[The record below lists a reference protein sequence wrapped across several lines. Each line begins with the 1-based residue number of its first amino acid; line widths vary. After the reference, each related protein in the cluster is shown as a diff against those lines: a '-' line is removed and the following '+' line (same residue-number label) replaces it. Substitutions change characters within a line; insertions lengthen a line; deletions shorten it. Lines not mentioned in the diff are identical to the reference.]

1 MVQGCKIS
9 AVTGLKI
16 RMKRLILLATVLLG
30 SAALAFA
37 QVTERNGILEAETV
51 GTTDIVSVTF
61 DDGSRELYRPVNI
74 HWNDDPVFSYRFC
87 KGRYNPATYF
97 RTGADP
103 YIPLTASCL
112 SILCPGLG
120 QVYDGEI
127 LRAAGFFYGTIACF
141 SIGTTFLA
149 NVQDTRY
156 HISDPQ
162 YDYSYSGYDNLSDY
176 ATAGTIFILGGVA
189 LWIWNICDAA
199 KVAKVKDLYFRDLTG
214 NQSSVDAQIQPSFGL
229 VPQTGRPTA
238 GLSLRLSF

>member
-1 MVQGCKIS
+1 M
-9 AVTGLKI
+9 
-16 RMKRLILLATVLLG
+16 ILLTAVLLG
-30 SAALAFA
+30 SAALTFA
-37 QVTERNGILEAETV
+37 QVENRGAGILEAETV

-74 HWNDDPVFSYRFC
+74 RWNDDPVFSYRFC
-87 KGRYNPATYF
+87 KGRYNPATYV

-103 YIPLTASCL
+103 YVPLTASAL

-141 SIGTTFLA
+141 GLGATYMSV
-149 NVQDTRY
+149 VQDNRY

-162 YDYSYSGYDNLSDY
+162 YDYSYSGYDNLRSY
-176 ATAGTIFILGGVA
+176 STAGTVFILGGVA
-189 LWIWNICDAA
+189 LWIWSICDAA
-199 KVAKVKDLYFRDLTG
+199 KVAKVKDLYFRDLMG
-214 NQSSVDAQIQPSFGL
+214 NRSSVDAHLQPTFGL
-229 VPQTGRPTA
+229 VPQTGRPMA